1 MKTKHFIYF
10 VLAAFLFLGCSND
23 ESGNGGGGGELYAP
37 KLSTCRVVNSTT
49 VYLSWSSV
57 PDAEFYVV
65 YYYDYTE
72 NEGTRYVE
80 GSTNSTSYT
89 LYDLTPNTNYGFVVI
104 AKAGSK
110 ESEYSNMKKITTPVE

>member
-1 MKTKHFIYF
+1 MPT
-10 VLAAFLFLGCSND
+10 LFSFPLGIMTS
-23 ESGNGGGGGELYAP
+23 A
-37 KLSTCRVVNSTT
+37 
-49 VYLSWSSV
+49 YL
-57 PDAEFYVV
+57 F
-65 YYYDYTE
+65 
-72 NEGTRYVE
+72 E